1 MNITRTYSRLA
12 KNARSLL
19 IKEIQL
25 TRKEMAWSE
34 RILAERIGISRITL
48 RKIEVVNMTVAMVMS

>member
-48 RKIEVVNMTVAMVMS
+48 RKIEAVDITVAIG